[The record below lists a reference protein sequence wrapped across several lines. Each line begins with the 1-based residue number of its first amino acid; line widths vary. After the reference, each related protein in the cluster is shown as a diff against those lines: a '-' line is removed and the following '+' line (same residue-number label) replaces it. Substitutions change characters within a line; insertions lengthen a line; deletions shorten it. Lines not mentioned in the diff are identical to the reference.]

1 MLFQVDQPVVVVA
14 VIIFVNVAVVFT
26 IGLVVF
32 VVVVV
37 VVVIIVDVSVVVI
50 AVVNAVDAVVVVSSF
65 IQLWCYIDDDVTRSE
80 TNTKYNFR
88 FKGEQDRFQMTTQ
101 RRQPKIK

>member
-1 MLFQVDQPVVVVA
+1 MDQPVVVVA

-32 VVVVV
+32 VVAIV
-37 VVVIIVDVSVVVI
+37 VVVIIADVDVAVVVI

-88 FKGEQDRFQMTTQ
+88 FKGEQDRFQMTIQ
-101 RRQPKIK
+101 QRQPKIK